1 MLSTSKPK
9 NPIILKVSAEKITV
23 CSKSGLEREIED
35 TIGVILSQEEK
46 HDGFI
51 IEGIKESS
59 IEHTTKNPVIALN
72 VDEENIIIYEENKN
86 DPWVIGKD
94 GTIINNHFVVE
105 ELEISGRVHK
115 KTNVELT
122 VVIMPNMYKNH
133 IVFQGEKFSLSKGL
147 IIGSDIYGFRVQ
159 VNKTKNE
166 GTTEYLTT
174 GPIYGMQ
181 QLANGK
187 ILIYER
193 DKSIPWAF
201 TEEGVLVEEA
211 DFNKYLKDEQRQYCE
226 YHGITLAELEQELS
240 ETLEIKN
247 YRYRN

>member
-59 IEHTTKNPVIALN
+59 IEQATKNPVIALN
-72 VDEENIIIYEENKN
+72 VDEKNIIIYEESEN

-105 ELEISGRVHK
+105 ELEIAGRVHK
-115 KTNVELT
+115 KTNDELT
-122 VVIMPNMYKNH
+122 VVIMPNIYKNN
-133 IVFQGEKFSLSKGL
+133 IVFQG
-147 IIGSDIYGFRVQ
+147 
-159 VNKTKNE
+159 
-166 GTTEYLTT
+166 
-174 GPIYGMQ
+174 
-181 QLANGK
+181 
-187 ILIYER
+187 
-193 DKSIPWAF
+193 
-201 TEEGVLVEEA
+201 
-211 DFNKYLKDEQRQYCE
+211 
-226 YHGITLAELEQELS
+226 
-240 ETLEIKN
+240 
-247 YRYRN
+247 

>member
-46 HDGFI
+46 YDGFI

-86 DPWVIGKD
+86 DPWVIRKD
-94 GTIINNHFVVE
+94 GTIINNHFVVD
-105 ELEISGRVHK
+105 ELEIDGKVHP

-122 VVIMPNMYKNH
+122 VVIMPICIK
-133 IVFQGEKFSLSKGL
+133 
-147 IIGSDIYGFRVQ
+147 II
-159 VNKTKNE
+159 
-166 GTTEYLTT
+166 
-174 GPIYGMQ
+174 
-181 QLANGK
+181 
-187 ILIYER
+187 
-193 DKSIPWAF
+193 
-201 TEEGVLVEEA
+201 
-211 DFNKYLKDEQRQYCE
+211 
-226 YHGITLAELEQELS
+226 
-240 ETLEIKN
+240 
-247 YRYRN
+247 